1 MQVCTRGFFVLREV
15 VIATVVNTH
24 ELIVAATWVVVFN
37 IPSVFGVEDEVS
49 VLVPVKVLLFRN
61 SIRH

>member
-1 MQVCTRGFFVLREV
+1 MLREV

-37 IPSVFGVEDEVS
+37 IPSVFGVEDEVF
-49 VLVPVKVLLFRN
+49 VLVPVRILLFRN